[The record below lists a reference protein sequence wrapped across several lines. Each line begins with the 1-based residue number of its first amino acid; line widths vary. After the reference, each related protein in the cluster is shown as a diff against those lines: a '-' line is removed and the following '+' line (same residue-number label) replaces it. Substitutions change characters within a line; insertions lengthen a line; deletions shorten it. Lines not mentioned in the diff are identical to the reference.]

1 LVTMSFYNFK
11 KIAVVPTAKD
21 FTDIVLSKTQR
32 KTPTVIHR
40 HYKISRIRSFYMRKV
55 KFTQSNFSEKLALI
69 LAEFPKLDDLH
80 PFYADLINVLY
91 DKDHYK
97 LALGQINTARHLI
110 DSVSKDYVRLLK
122 FGDSLYRCKQLKRAA
137 LGRMATI
144 MRRQNQSLAYL
155 EQVRQHLSRLPT
167 IDPNT
172 RTLLITGF
180 PNVGKSS
187 FINKIT
193 RADVEV
199 QPYAF
204 TTKSLYVGHTDFKY
218 LRWQVVD
225 TPGILDHPL
234 EDRNTI
240 EMQAITA
247 LAHLRAVVLYFL
259 DPSEQCGHSLEQQKH
274 LFDSIRPLFN
284 NKPLVVISNK
294 MDVVKRSEFNEHQ
307 EGIFKEIEKE
317 IGRDILEM
325 STVTEEGVMDVK
337 TRACD
342 LLLQHRVELK
352 YKSKKVETILNR
364 LHVAEPVA
372 RDTKA
377 RPAFVPA
384 AALKRQQQ
392 KAEQKLEGDDDDMDT
407 AVPKRKTER
416 EIELE
421 EGDDYIVDLK
431 KNYDLA
437 NPEHK
442 YDVVPETWQG
452 HNVADFIDPDIMEKL
467 EKLEAEEEARE
478 RAGFYDSEESEED
491 ESYEEIKQL
500 ATKIRRKKGEMKMD
514 QLIDKTKKPTLGRV
528 TVAKKRERS
537 VSRLKSEFE
546 TLGVTGLAED
556 DEEAHFN
563 RARSVSKSRPKRAR
577 GNEDPHRS
585 KSVVPRSQSGY
596 RDVDKMD
603 KVMALKKKNDNKTFA
618 QYGKAG
624 ESDRR
629 ILEKKPKHLYCGKRG
644 IGKNDRR

>member
-1 LVTMSFYNFK
+1 MSFYNFK

-55 KFTQSNFSEKLALI
+55 KFTQTNFSEKLSMI
-69 LAEFPKLDDLH
+69 LTEFPKLDDLH

-204 TTKSLYVGHTDFKY
+204 TTKSLYVGHTDYKY

-247 LAHLRAVVLYFL
+247 LAHLRSAVLYFL
-259 DPSEQCGHSLEQQKH
+259 DPSEQCGHTLDQQKK

-284 NKPLVVISNK
+284 NKPLIVVSNK
-294 MDVVKRSEFNEHQ
+294 MDVVKRSEFDEEKENL
-307 EGIFKEIEKE
+307 FKEIEKE
-317 IGRDILEM
+317 IGREILEM

-337 TRACD
+337 TKSCD
-342 LLLQHRVELK
+342 LLLQHRVEIK
-352 YKSKKVETILNR
+352 YKSKKVDTIINR

-372 RDTKA
+372 RDNKA
-377 RPAFVPA
+377 RPAFIPD
-384 AALKRQQQ
+384 AALKKQ
-392 KAEQKLEGDDDDMDT
+392 KQKLEQKMDDDDDDMET
-407 AVPKRKTER
+407 SVPKRKTER

-421 EGDDYIVDLK
+421 EGDDYIIDLK

-437 NPEHK
+437 NPDHK

-478 RAGFYDSEESEED
+478 RAGFYDSEESEVD
-491 ESYEEIKQL
+491 ESYEEIKEL
-500 ATKIRRKKGEMKMD
+500 AGKIRRKKGEMKAD
-514 QLIDKTKKPTLGRV
+514 QWIDQTKKPTLTR
-528 TVAKKRERS
+528 TSVAKKRERS
-537 VSRLKSEFE
+537 VSRLKKEFE
-546 TLGVTGLAED
+546 TLGVTGLAEK
-556 DEEAHFN
+556 DEDAHFN
-563 RARSVSKSRPKRAR
+563 RARSVSRSKPKRQKL
-577 GNEDPHRS
+577 GDDPHRS
-585 KSVVPRSQSGY
+585 ASVVPRSQSGMKDPDGSK
-596 RDVDKMD
+596 RAKLQELRKKQDK
-603 KVMALKKKNDNKTFA
+603 KTFA
-618 QYGKAG
+618 KFGKAG

-629 ILEKKPKHLYCGKRG
+629 ILEKKPKHLFCGKRG